1 MRLAL
6 DRHLQRIARTLMLAA
21 AVAFL
26 AQGTL
31 IVISQAAAALGWMPH
46 PAVTVSSSVH
56 YHDQLARHLHTHS
69 HDIPGHVHGPADHDD
84 DTVAAAPCV
93 SLGAVAAVVP
103 LAAAPWPPVLPA
115 ASPSPVPQH
124 LEGVQPDG
132 LNRPPCTPDIA

>member
-1 MRLAL
+1 MRQAL
-6 DRHLQRIARTLMLAA
+6 HRCFLPIARTLMLAA

-31 IVISQAAAALGWMPH
+31 IVISQAAAALGWMPQ
-46 PAVTVSSSVH
+46 PAVTVSGPVH
-56 YHDQLARHLHTHS
+56 YHDALARHLHTHS
-69 HDIPGHVHGPADHDD
+69 HDVPGHVHGPADHDD
-84 DTVAAAPCV
+84 DSVAAAPCV
-93 SLGAVAAVVP
+93 SLGAVAAIVP

-115 ASPSPVPQH
+115 VSPSPVPQR